1 MSHIKI
7 ALCSNVIIYYGL
19 LKSIVKK
26 MSSNLRKGLSK
37 IDLLYSMWPDVKFVY
52 GKHLH
57 CQNQEFVKIV
67 NWDVEDNMLTTGLA

>member
-1 MSHIKI
+1 
-7 ALCSNVIIYYGL
+7 
-19 LKSIVKK
+19 
-26 MSSNLRKGLSK
+26 
-37 IDLLYSMWPDVKFVY
+37 MWPDVKFVY